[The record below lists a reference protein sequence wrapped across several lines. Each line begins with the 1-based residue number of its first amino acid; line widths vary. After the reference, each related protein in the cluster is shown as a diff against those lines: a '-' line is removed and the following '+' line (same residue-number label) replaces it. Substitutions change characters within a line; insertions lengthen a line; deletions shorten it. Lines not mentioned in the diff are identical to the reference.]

1 MKQTKYSISITAKLV
16 VEILKQCMKVYGIPT
31 VIRTYQGSAFITIS
45 FQKFYSKIR
54 DTYWMRYEFT

>member
-45 FQKFYSKIR
+45 FQNFYSKIR